1 MELSE
6 RLGSKDIISYMHVG
20 AAYKALDSL
29 KQAVGAYDNAFK
41 IIISSDN
48 KSYYQEDI
56 IRLLMDYSAM
66 NEIAKARSC
75 KLHVADS
82 QPEYL
87 NVLKDIALGCFYKV
101 SEKPDS
107 AIICFTRVVDDNT
120 DINNMYDAAKHLHR
134 IYASLGDSQNA
145 YHYAG
150 LYMQLSDSLDFGKRQ
165 ELAATVNN
173 AYKYHL
179 DEKKEQSL
187 RAGKERYRLV
197 LIMVLFASVAVVSLL
212 SLLYLRRRNI
222 HLKKVIELSSEL
234 KRLSDDDELLREEI
248 NSKEKELQ
256 SSRKSLEKSDNELN
270 RIKQELERVNS
281 ELTEYTDALKEKEDQ
296 LSEKIEQNKTFIKLL
311 HQSELEGEAEE
322 VIQAIRQSA
331 AGKKNM
337 TSADWRQLYQAVD
350 DLYPTFKDEL
360 LKTLGSF
367 TEQQMQV
374 CYLMRIGM
382 AKSQIQNLT
391 NLSRVTVWRWV
402 KKYDWV
408 IEKT

>member
-1 MELSE
+1 M
-6 RLGSKDIISYMHVG
+6 
-20 AAYKALDSL
+20 
-29 KQAVGAYDNAFK
+29 
-41 IIISSDN
+41 
-48 KSYYQEDI
+48 
-56 IRLLMDYSAM
+56 
-66 NEIAKARSC
+66 
-75 KLHVADS
+75 
-82 QPEYL
+82 
-87 NVLKDIALGCFYKV
+87 GCFYKV

-150 LYMQLSDSLDFGKRQ
+150 LYMQLSNSLDFGKRQ

-187 RAGKERYRLV
+187 RVGKERYRLV

-402 KKYDWV
+402 RKYDWV